1 MCVCVCVCV
10 CAHEMTYKFEYI
22 AAAAAAAVAVVVA
35 AAEMKY
41 RGLTFQQSPKRLRN
55 HDNQS
60 YKALNIDHNTATTV
74 ITNQ

>member
-10 CAHEMTYKFEYI
+10 HEMTYKFEYI
-22 AAAAAAAVAVVVA
+22 AAAAAAAAVVVA
-35 AAEMKY
+35 AVEMKY

-55 HDNQS
+55 HDNQP
-60 YKALNIDHNTATTV
+60 YKALNRDHNTATTV